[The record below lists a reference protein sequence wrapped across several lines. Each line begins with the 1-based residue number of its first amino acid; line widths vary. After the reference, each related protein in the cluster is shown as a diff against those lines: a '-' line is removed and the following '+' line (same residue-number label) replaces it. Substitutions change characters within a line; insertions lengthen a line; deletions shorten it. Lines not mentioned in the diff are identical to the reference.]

1 MINMTS
7 KYNLLILAFIGGV
20 FLAMQGGLNTRLG
33 ILLKNPVLASL
44 VAFFSSTVFALI
56 FVLFNFK
63 AIPTI
68 LQIREI
74 PFYLWFTGGFF
85 SVLGISL
92 YYYTIPK
99 LGIST
104 MISIGL
110 FGQLIFAVIAGNY
123 GWLNL
128 PLEPITLKKIIGIS
142 SMIIGVLLINI
153 K

>member
-1 MINMTS
+1 MNNYYIFV
-7 KYNLLILAFIGGV
+7 LAFIGGV
-20 FLAMQGGLNTRLG
+20 FLAIQGGLNAQLG
-33 ILLKNPVLASL
+33 VLLRNPLLASL
-44 VAFFSSTVFALI
+44 IAFFSSTLFALV

-63 AIPTI
+63 SLPTI
-68 LQIREI
+68 IQVKEV

-85 SVLGISL
+85 SVIGISL

-110 FGQLIFAVIAGNY
+110 CGQLIFAVIAGNY

-128 PLEPITLKKIIGIS
+128 PLEPITLKKTIGTA
-142 SMIIGVLLINI
+142 SMILGIVLINI

>member
-1 MINMTS
+1 MN
-7 KYNLLILAFIGGV
+7 NFGLLFLAFIGGV
-20 FLAMQGGLNTRLG
+20 FLAMQGGLNAQLG
-33 ILLKNPVLASL
+33 VLLRNPILASL
-44 VAFFSSTVFALI
+44 IAFFSSTIFALV

-63 AIPTI
+63 SLPTI
-68 LQIREI
+68 LQIKEI

-85 SVLGISL
+85 SVIGISL

-110 FGQLIFAVIAGNY
+110 CGQLIFALIAGNY

-128 PLEPITLKKIIGIS
+128 PLEPITIKKTIGIS
-142 SMIIGVLLINI
+142 FMILGIGLINF

>member
-1 MINMTS
+1 MNN
-7 KYNLLILAFIGGV
+7 YGLLIFAFIGGV
-20 FLAMQGGLNTRLG
+20 FLAIQGGLNAQLG
-33 ILLKNPVLASL
+33 VLLKNPLLASL
-44 VAFFSSTVFALI
+44 VAFFSSTVFALV
-56 FVLFNFK
+56 FVLFSFK
-63 AIPTI
+63 STPTSI
-68 LQIREI
+68 QVKAI
-74 PFYLWFTGGFF
+74 PFYLWFTSGFF

-110 FGQLIFAVIAGNY
+110 CGQLIFAVIAGNY

-142 SMIIGVLLINI
+142 SMILGIVLINI

>member
-1 MINMTS
+1 MNNYGI
-7 KYNLLILAFIGGV
+7 LVLAFIGGV
-20 FLAMQGGLNTRLG
+20 FLAIQGGLNTQLG
-33 ILLKNPVLASL
+33 VLLRNPLLASL
-44 VAFFSSTVFALI
+44 IAFFSSTLFALV
-56 FVLFNFK
+56 FVFFNFK
-63 AIPTI
+63 SLPTI
-68 LQIREI
+68 IQIKEV

-85 SVLGISL
+85 SVIGISL

-110 FGQLIFAVIAGNY
+110 CGQLIFAVIAGSY

-128 PLEPITLKKIIGIS
+128 PLEPITLKKAIGML
-142 SMIIGVLLINI
+142 SMILGIILTNI

>member
-1 MINMTS
+1 MNN
-7 KYNLLILAFIGGV
+7 YVLLILAFIGGV
-20 FLAMQGGLNTRLG
+20 FLAMQGGLNAQLG
-33 ILLKNPVLASL
+33 VLLKNPLLASL
-44 VAFFSSTVFALI
+44 IAFSSSTLFSFV
-56 FVLFNFK
+56 FVLINYK
-63 AIPTI
+63 SLPTI
-68 LQIREI
+68 MQIKEVPI
-74 PFYLWFTGGFF
+74 YLWFTGGFF

-110 FGQLIFAVIAGNY
+110 CGQLIFAVIAGNY

-128 PLEPITLKKIIGIS
+128 PLEPITLKKTIGMS
-142 SMIIGVLLINI
+142 SMILGIVLINI

>member
-1 MINMTS
+1 MNN
-7 KYNLLILAFIGGV
+7 YGLLIFAFIGGV
-20 FLAMQGGLNTRLG
+20 FLALQGGLNAQLG
-33 ILLKNPVLASL
+33 VLLKNPLLASL

-56 FVLFNFK
+56 FVLLNLK
-63 AIPTI
+63 SIPTI
-68 LQIREI
+68 FQIKGI
-74 PFYLWFTGGFF
+74 PLYLWFTGGFF

-110 FGQLIFAVIAGNY
+110 CGQLIFAVIAGNY

-128 PLEPITLKKIIGIS
+128 PLEPITLKKT
-142 SMIIGVLLINI
+142 IGVLSMILGIVLINL

>member
-1 MINMTS
+1 MTS

>member
-1 MINMTS
+1 MITN
-7 KYNLLILAFIGGV
+7 YGVLILAFIGGV
-20 FLAMQGGLNTRLG
+20 FLAIQGGLNAQLG
-33 ILLKNPVLASL
+33 VLLKNPILASL
-44 VAFFSSTVFALI
+44 IAFFSSTIFALV

-63 AIPTI
+63 SVPTI
-68 LQIREI
+68 SQIKGV
-74 PFYLWFTGGFF
+74 PFYLWFTGGLF
-85 SVLGISL
+85 SVIGISL

-110 FGQLIFAVIAGNY
+110 CGQLIFAVIAGNY

-142 SMIIGVLLINI
+142 SMIIGILLINI

>member
-1 MINMTS
+1 MNN
-7 KYNLLILAFIGGV
+7 YGLLILAFIGGV
-20 FLAMQGGLNTRLG
+20 FLALQGGLNAQLG
-33 ILLKNPVLASL
+33 VLLRNPLLASL
-44 VAFFSSTVFALI
+44 VAFFSSTIFALI

-63 AIPTI
+63 SLPTNF
-68 LQIREI
+68 QIKTI

-110 FGQLIFAVIAGNY
+110 CGQLIFAVIAGSY

-128 PLEPITLKKIIGIS
+128 PLEPITLKKTIGIS
-142 SMIIGVLLINI
+142 SMVLGIVLINI

>member
-1 MINMTS
+1 MITN
-7 KYNLLILAFIGGV
+7 YGVLILAFIGGV
-20 FLAMQGGLNTRLG
+20 FLAIQGGLNAQLG
-33 ILLKNPVLASL
+33 VLLKNPILASL
-44 VAFFSSTVFALI
+44 IAFFSSTLFALV

-63 AIPTI
+63 SVPTI
-68 LQIREI
+68 SQIKGV
-74 PFYLWFTGGFF
+74 PFYLWFTGGLF
-85 SVLGISL
+85 SVIGISL

-110 FGQLIFAVIAGNY
+110 CGQLIFAVIAGNY

-142 SMIIGVLLINI
+142 SMIIGILLINI

>member
-1 MINMTS
+1 MNN
-7 KYNLLILAFIGGV
+7 YVLLILAFIGGV
-20 FLAMQGGLNTRLG
+20 FLAMQGGLNAQLG
-33 ILLKNPVLASL
+33 VLLKNPLLASL
-44 VAFFSSTVFALI
+44 IAFSSSTLFSFV
-56 FVLFNFK
+56 FVLINYK
-63 AIPTI
+63 SLPTI
-68 LQIREI
+68 IQIKEVPI
-74 PFYLWFTGGFF
+74 YLWFTGGFF

-110 FGQLIFAVIAGNY
+110 CGQLIFAVIAGNY

-128 PLEPITLKKIIGIS
+128 PLEPITLKKTIGMS
-142 SMIIGVLLINI
+142 SMILGIVLINI

>member
-1 MINMTS
+1 MAN
-7 KYNLLILAFIGGV
+7 KYILLILAFIGGV

-44 VAFFSSTVFALI
+44 IAFFGSTVFALI

-63 AIPTI
+63 AIPSI
-68 LQIREI
+68 SQIKEI

-128 PLEPITLKKIIGIS
+128 PLEPITLKKTIGIS
-142 SMIIGVLLINI
+142 SMIIGILLINI

>member
-1 MINMTS
+1 MNNYGI
-7 KYNLLILAFIGGV
+7 LVLAFIGGV
-20 FLAMQGGLNTRLG
+20 FLAIQGGLNAQLG
-33 ILLKNPVLASL
+33 VLLRNPLLASL
-44 VAFFSSTVFALI
+44 IAFFSSTLFALV
-56 FVLFNFK
+56 FVFFNFK
-63 AIPTI
+63 SLPTI
-68 LQIREI
+68 IQIKEV

-85 SVLGISL
+85 SVIGISL

-110 FGQLIFAVIAGNY
+110 CGQLIFAVIAGNY

-128 PLEPITLKKIIGIS
+128 PLEPITLKKTIGIS
-142 SMIIGVLLINI
+142 SMILGIVLINI